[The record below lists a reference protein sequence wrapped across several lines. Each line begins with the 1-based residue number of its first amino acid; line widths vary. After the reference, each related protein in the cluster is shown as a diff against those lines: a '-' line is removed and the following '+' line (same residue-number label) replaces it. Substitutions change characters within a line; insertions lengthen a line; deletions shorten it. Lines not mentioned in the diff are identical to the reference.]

1 MTQESARA
9 LSIEKKIGKLVS
21 LVEKSVERAEV
32 QRQFERMESSVKLRL
47 EAVQE
52 VGVVLS

>member
-1 MTQESARA
+1 M
-9 LSIEKKIGKLVS
+9 EKTIGKMFS
-21 LVEKSVERAEV
+21 LVENTAERAEV

-52 VGVVLS
+52 VR